1 MNTKPHRKRV
11 LLIDAVTWSSSY
23 PLASPYRDVAWWYA
37 RCLEDVP
44 GVVLET
50 HSAEADLWP
59 LVEDQIDGVILSGSP
74 RDAWNGDP
82 INQKLCK
89 LIGVCGK
96 RGLPFLG
103 VCYGHQLL
111 GRALG
116 GTVGR
121 QPQGLELGNIQVELT
136 AAGRRSPLF
145 AGLPPQFEVLA
156 SHADAVLELPPG
168 CQLLARGASCVVQGF
183 RAKNLY
189 GVQFHPETDPDTL
202 RFIWS
207 ARRETWR
214 SKVTFDLDQVLDQLR
229 PTPLAGS
236 ILRNF
241 VARVIP

>member
-1 MNTKPHRKRV
+1 MNTKSHRKRV

-23 PLASPYRDVAWWYA
+23 PMASPYREVDWWYA
-37 RCLEDVP
+37 RWLDDLP

-50 HSAEADLWP
+50 QKAEADLWS
-59 LVEDQIDGVILSGSP
+59 LLEDQVDGVILSGSP

-82 INQKLCK
+82 INQKLCQ
-89 LIGVCGK
+89 LIGVCGE

-116 GTVGR
+116 GRVGR
-121 QPQGLELGNIQVELT
+121 QPGGLELGNIQVELT

-156 SHADAVLELPPG
+156 NHADAVLELPPG
-168 CQLLARGASCVVQGF
+168 CQLLARGAFCVVQGF

-241 VARVIP
+241 VTRVIP